1 MKLTTPGALR
11 GSRSTQSVVVHS
23 GVAAY
28 APCSTD
34 RFRGVTVQRKWARL
48 AWASASV
55 VIGLLAAAEAWQGET
70 TDWLSW
76 SDGVPL
82 TPYYLTVFSWTPLVA
97 LAWVGAGA
105 VVLARLV
112 RYRGFWYMAP
122 QILFMILMVIRLLAL
137 AYERGFPDASQ
148 VVLENMTL
156 ARWLLVALGGISF
169 AASLGAAVGCMV
181 AAFAHRTGQ
190 VA

>member
-1 MKLTTPGALR
+1 MKLSER
-11 GSRSTQSVVVHS
+11 GSLGGECSPLAGVIESRS
-23 GVAAY
+23 AAY
-28 APCSTD
+28 AQCSTD
-34 RFRGVTVQRKWARL
+34 QFRGVTVQRKWARL
-48 AWASASV
+48 AWASASI
-55 VIGLLAAAEAWQGET
+55 VIGLSVAARAWQGET
-70 TDWLSW
+70 TDWRRW

-112 RYRGFWYMAP
+112 RYRRFWYMAP
-122 QILFMILMVIRLLAL
+122 QILFMILMVIRLVAL

-148 VVLENMTL
+148 VALENMTL
-156 ARWLLVALGGISF
+156 VRWLLVALGGISF
-169 AASLGAAVGCMV
+169 AASLTAAVGCMV

>member
-1 MKLTTPGALR
+1 M
-11 GSRSTQSVVVHS
+11 
-23 GVAAY
+23 
-28 APCSTD
+28 
-34 RFRGVTVQRKWARL
+34 QRKWARL
-48 AWASASV
+48 AWASASI
-55 VIGLLAAAEAWQGET
+55 VIGLSVAARAWQGET
-70 TDWLSW
+70 TDWRRW

-112 RYRGFWYMAP
+112 RYRRFWYMAP
-122 QILFMILMVIRLLAL
+122 QILFMILMVIRLVAL

-148 VVLENMTL
+148 VALENMTL
-156 ARWLLVALGGISF
+156 VRWLLVALGGISF
-169 AASLGAAVGCMV
+169 AASLTAVVGCMV